1 MIPGEVLAAIVA
13 AIEATEGRPVRLVE
27 IQGPG
32 GEAGGWP
39 APWAWAGR
47 QGQMAARTALL
58 ARPQGR
64 RSGAGPADAAGGTS
78 MQREAKDR

>member
-13 AIEATEGRPVRLVE
+13 AIEATEGRPVRVVE

-32 GEAGGWP
+32 GEGGAMP
-39 APWAWAGR
+39 SPWAWAGR
-47 QGQMAARTALL
+47 QEQMAARSALL

-64 RSGAGPADAAGGTS
+64 RPGPEPAGKPERP
-78 MQREAKDR
+78 QLPDR